1 MNRLWVRLSLAFAL
15 VVLIVM
21 SVIGISV
28 RVSSQLGLGQEPVPP
43 EVEAFFRDHARDG
56 SPLANVTAVL
66 VAVGVV
72 AIGAGAW
79 MSRTLTAPLGE
90 LEKAA
95 QAIGKR
101 DLSQRVTVQGSA
113 EIQAVSIG
121 FNEMVEQLDQGEQLR
136 RNLLAD
142 VAHELRNPLHVL
154 RGNLQAILDEV
165 FPMNPEEIAR
175 LLDQTRHLTR
185 MVDDLHELAQAEA
198 KQLPLDRRAVDAASL
213 VKEAGAVFNSMAA
226 EKQISLRV
234 ELLGAMPTVQADAA
248 RLRQA
253 VHNLLSNALRH
264 TPEGGQVLVT
274 VHQEGERLQIAVSDS
289 GAGIDPA
296 QLPRVFDRFYRTDS
310 GRSRDKG
317 GTGLGLAIT
326 KAIIEAH
333 EGQVTAESQGKGQG
347 SRFVISL
354 PLD

>member
-15 VVLIVM
+15 VVMVVFP
-21 SVIGISV
+21 VIGISM
-28 RVSSQLGLGQEPVPP
+28 RISNQLVADEEPMPP
-43 EVEAFFRDHARDG
+43 EVAAYFRERG
-56 SPLANVTAVL
+56 QESSPLANVTAVL

-72 AIGAGAW
+72 AIAAGTW

-113 EIQAVSIG
+113 EIQAVSVG
-121 FNEMVEQLDQGEQLR
+121 FNEMVEQLDQAEQLR

-165 FPMNPEEIAR
+165 FPMTPEEIAR

-198 KQLPLDRRAVDAASL
+198 KQLTLNRGPVDAASL
-213 VKEAGAVFNSMAA
+213 VKEVGSVFNSQAA

-253 VHNLLSNALRH
+253 VINLLSNALRH
-264 TPEGGQVLVT
+264 TPSGGQVLVT
-274 VHQEGERLQIAVSDS
+274 VHQEGDTLQIGVSDS

-310 GRSRDKG
+310 GRSRDRG

-333 EGQVTAESQGKGQG
+333 DGNVTAESEGKGQG
-347 SRFVISL
+347 SRFVITL
-354 PLD
+354 PLA